1 MNANVRRSQ
10 LEAEF
15 LKRIDEMPTDLAVPR
30 YLRWDGPE
38 PVPMADYQ
46 VRYDGDS
53 AKVLRGALNEDQA
66 LAPLRRKLE
75 FQVVEDHQLLVVSLL
90 RASELSR

>member
-1 MNANVRRSQ
+1 MNANARRAQ

-15 LKRIDEMPTDLAVPR
+15 LKRIGEMPTDLAMAR
-30 YLRWDGPE
+30 YPRWDGPE
-38 PVPMADYQ
+38 PVPMVDYR

-53 AKVLRGALNEDQA
+53 AKVLRGALNEDQT

-75 FQVVEDHQLLVVSLL
+75 FQVVEDHQSLVVSLV